1 MIIREETIHDRSE
14 VFAVNVSA
22 FQTPAEAG
30 LVDVLREQARPV
42 ISLVAETHGEIAG
55 HLMLSPVL
63 LSKHPTLKLMGLAPM
78 AVRPDYQSQGIG
90 SALVRAG
97 LESCLELGVAGVVVL
112 GHPKFYP
119 RFGFAPASRFGIDSE
134 YDVPDDVFMV
144 LELESGA
151 LEGKTGRVSYHSA
164 FGDL

>member
-1 MIIREETIHDRSE
+1 MIIREETIHDRTE

-22 FQTPAEAG
+22 FETSAEAG